1 MTRERIYERV
11 KKALRQQAENRCP
24 LCGEDDEFTFQY
36 HHIKPVSEGGES
48 KEPNLILLCS
58 NCHSRATHGQIEKSE
73 IEKVKQSLGNRNHS
87 HTTPKTESD
96 IINFQGRNKGQ
107 VANKIENKIEIKTEN
122 KTVKL
127 NPPSG
132 AIASSLAH
140 KNYTKY
146 LIDRYHEFKKSEI
159 GQKSMK
165 YAVLYKSITRK
176 FGAKWDMIPL
186 GRFDELAVY
195 LQDRIDN
202 TILGKTHKANSRRNY
217 STFEEYC
224 DKYCKQVECDD

>member
-1 MTRERIYERV
+1 MVRKNISERV
-11 KKALRQQAENRCP
+11 KKTLRQQAENRCP
-24 LCGEDDEFTFQY
+24 LCGEGDEFTFQY

-87 HTTPKTESD
+87 YATPKSESNV
-96 IINFQGRNKGQ
+96 INFTGRNRGQ
-107 VANKIENKIEIKTEN
+107 VANKIEKIEIRTEN
-122 KTVKL
+122 KTVKF

-159 GQKSMK
+159 GPKNMQ
-165 YAVLYKSITRK
+165 YAVLYASIKRE

-186 GRFDELAVY
+186 EKFDELSAY
-195 LQDRIDN
+195 LQGKIDK
-202 TILGKTHKANSRRNY
+202 TVLGKNHKARGRRNY
-217 STFEEYC
+217 STFEEYN
-224 DKYCKQVECDD
+224 DKHYR